1 MAMGDEIVFSTV
13 SKCFASID
21 RDAWDALTQGAVW
34 ADFLDASRSLLQQG
48 AKLGEDESPA
58 SRARLSCPLQDFLSV
73 GEVNALF
80 APPSWENAQSFAT
93 LHFTGGLPAS
103 APPIE
108 SLYRLPDGSMGPCA
122 LHGTSGLPGSY
133 CGEPARYMRG
143 LVKRMGLSLPPEF
156 ADCPD
161 HLSIELDLLAV
172 LLRSGMTH
180 QAHEF
185 LSERFAWLPA
195 FRLRLLGLEDDP
207 RARFYVGLVDVLLG
221 VWLQQAANATS
232 GHPSSAI

>member
-1 MAMGDEIVFSTV
+1 MGDEIVFSTA

-21 RDAWDALTQGAVW
+21 RDAWNALTQGAVW
-34 ADFLDASRSLLQQG
+34 ADFLDASRRLLQQG

-58 SRARLSCPLQDFLSV
+58 SRAHPSCPLQDFLSV

-80 APPSWENAQSFAT
+80 APPSWEDARSFAT

-103 APPIE
+103 APPVE
-108 SLYRLPDGSMGPCA
+108 SLYRLPDGSVEPCA
-122 LHGTSGLPGSY
+122 PCGASGLPGSY

-180 QAHEF
+180 QAREF

-195 FRLRLLGLEDDP
+195 YRLRLLELEDDP

-221 VWLQQAANATS
+221 VWLQQTANAAS
-232 GHPSSAI
+232 GRPSSAI

>member
-1 MAMGDEIVFSTV
+1 MGDEIVFSTV
-13 SKCFASID
+13 SKCFAPID
-21 RDAWDALTQGAVW
+21 RDAWNALTQGVAW
-34 ADFLDASRSLLQQG
+34 ADFLDASRHLLQRG

-58 SRARLSCPLQDFLSV
+58 SRVRLSCPLQDFLSV

-80 APPSWENAQSFAT
+80 APPSWEDVRSFAA

-108 SLYRLPDGSMGPCA
+108 SLYRLPGDGAEPFA
-122 LHGTSGLPGSY
+122 PHGESRLPGSY
-133 CGEPARYMRG
+133 YGESARYMRD
-143 LVKRMGLSLPPEF
+143 LVRRMGMSLPPAF

-180 QAHEF
+180 QAREF

-195 FRLRLLGLEDDP
+195 FRLRLLGLEDQ
-207 RARFYVGLVDVLLG
+207 AHVRFYVGLVDVLLG
-221 VWLQQAANATS
+221 VWLQHAADAASKRPFNDV
-232 GHPSSAI
+232 